1 MRNQS
6 PEPSQIIFPVALQP
20 AEPDVEVVAGV
31 DRQSWGWIELFVL
44 AQVFWGVLLFLPGSQ
59 GYRMYIRAFPY
70 VTSLAALIA
79 CARSSGTEMSVPGAR
94 WIIAVLMLLVFSLT
108 HPETWLAAGSA
119 QVVFQLAIAAPVF
132 WAARVWISEQRL
144 ERLLWLVFG
153 AHFLSAAVGLLQV
166 YYPDRFLPGQFSQLA
181 LRINPEFVHSLTYTG
196 AGNREIVRPPGL
208 SDLPGGAAISGTIA
222 ALLGFAFAMRTGQ
235 KTLHRALYMGVVVVS
250 MTVIYLTMVR
260 SMLLMVVGS
269 MFVLALIRARQGNVV
284 QSGWVAACAG
294 GLVFGAFIWAVT
306 VGGDVIQNRFQGIV
320 DSGVYETYQGNRGF
334 FLDYTIRELPF
345 QYPFGAGLGRWGM
358 MSVYFRDPQA
368 WQRPTL
374 HAEIQPTGWLF
385 DGGLLMWILY
395 PGALLVALRHSYK
408 LAIQRMGTLNDLATM
423 VFMVQ
428 LLIVG
433 LCLTGPVF
441 NTQIGVLFWLV
452 TAILFGRQR
461 SAAIEAWNAEVEA
474 DAEADSAPDSNAEVP
489 A

>member
-1 MRNQS
+1 MRSQS
-6 PEPSQIIFPVALQP
+6 PEPSQIVFPVALQP
-20 AEPDVEVVAGV
+20 AEPEVDAVVADV
-31 DRQSWGWIELFVL
+31 ASSWGWIEIFVL

-59 GYRMYIRAFPY
+59 GYRVYIRAFPY
-70 VTSLAALIA
+70 VTSLVALLA
-79 CARSSGTEMSVPGAR
+79 CARSTGTETSVPGAR
-94 WIIAVLMLLVFSLT
+94 WILAVLALLVCCLT
-108 HPETWLAAGSA
+108 HPNTWMAAGVA
-119 QVVFQLAIAAPVF
+119 QIVFQLAIAAPVF
-132 WAARVWISEQRL
+132 WAARLWISEERL

-166 YYPDRFLPGQFSQLA
+166 YFPERFLPGEFSQLA
-181 LRINPEFVHSLTYTG
+181 LRMNPEWVHSLTYTG

-222 ALLGFAFAMRTGQ
+222 ALLGFAFAMRTGE
-235 KTLHRALYMGVVVVS
+235 KTLHRGLYMVVVVMS

-260 SMLLMVVGS
+260 SMLLMVIGS

-294 GLVFGAFIWAVT
+294 ALVFGAFIWAVT
-306 VGGDVIQNRFQGIV
+306 VGGDVIQRRFEGIV
-320 DSGVYETYQGNRGF
+320 DSGVYQTYQGNRGF

-368 WQRPTL
+368 WQRPAL

-385 DGGLLMWILY
+385 DGGVLMWVFY
-395 PGALLVALRHSYK
+395 PGAIAVAMRYTYK
-408 LAIQRMGTLNDLATM
+408 LAIQRMGELNDLATI
-423 VFMVQ
+423 VFMIQ

-461 SAAIEAWNAEVEA
+461 SAAIEEWNAHVA
-474 DAEADSAPDSNAEVP
+474 DEDE
-489 A
+489 